1 MAKLLKIRTMAQA
14 KKEMEKIG
22 VSEGGIAEMMPK
34 SVFLAIKLA
43 GVRNAIAN
51 ILKQECLS
59 VGAEAA
65 VSQWTVNCR
74 KPKTGVLLLG
84 TLKQLRKVEA
94 KMKRQPSESPEIA
107 KEIGQILA
115 KAK

>member
-1 MAKLLKIRTMAQA
+1 MAKLLKIGTMAQA

-22 VSEGGIAEMMPK
+22 VSDGGIEEMAPK
-34 SVFLAIKLA
+34 SIFLAIKLG

-59 VGAEAA
+59 VGADAA
-65 VSQWTVNCR
+65 VSRWTVNCR
-74 KPKTGVLLLG
+74 KPKTDVLLLG

-94 KMKRQPSESPEIA
+94 KMKRQPPESPEIA
-107 KEIGQILA
+107 KELGQILA
-115 KAK
+115 KVK